1 MQTKMTDENFQ
12 IIRRAQAGDRQAFA
26 ALVEQYKNLVY
37 RSAYLIVGDTH
48 DAEDALQEVFVI
60 VYKSLS
66 GFDPRKG
73 AFTTWLHRI
82 TINHCL
88 NHRRKRNLAGVH
100 LDDVVLKS
108 DFPDLHLADQEAIWQ
123 AIHALSERQKAVVV
137 LRYYWE
143 LSYAEVAQILEIPL
157 GTVKSRLELA
167 IRTLRQALEKQEFR
181 SGVEPEVEA
190 QP

>member
-1 MQTKMTDENFQ
+1 MTDETFQ

-26 ALVEQYKNLVY
+26 ALFEQYKNLVY
-37 RSAYLIVGDTH
+37 RSAYLILGDTH

-60 VYKSLS
+60 VYKSLA

-100 LDDVVLKS
+100 LDQVILKS
-108 DFPDLHLADQEAIWQ
+108 DFPDLHMADKEAIWQ
-123 AIHALSERQKAVVV
+123 AIYALSERQKAVVV

-181 SGVEPEVEA
+181 SGAEPEVEA

>member
-1 MQTKMTDENFQ
+1 MTDETLQ

-26 ALVEQYKNLVY
+26 ALFEQYKNLVY
-37 RSAYLIVGDTH
+37 RSAYLVLGDTH

-66 GFDPRKG
+66 SFDPRRG
-73 AFTTWLHRI
+73 ALTTWLHRI
-82 TINHCL
+82 TLNHCL

-100 LDDVVLKS
+100 LDEVVLKS
-108 DFPDLHLADQEAIWQ
+108 DFPDLPMADKDAIWQ

-143 LSYAEVAQILEIPL
+143 LSYGDVAQILEIPL

-167 IRTLRQALEKQEFR
+167 IRTLRQSLEKQEFR